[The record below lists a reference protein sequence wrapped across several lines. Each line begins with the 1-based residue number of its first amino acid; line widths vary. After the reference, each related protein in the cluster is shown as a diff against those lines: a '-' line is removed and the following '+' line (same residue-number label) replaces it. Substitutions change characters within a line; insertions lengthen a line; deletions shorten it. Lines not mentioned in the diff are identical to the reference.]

1 MIQVGHGTERHGLD
15 RAWQSW
21 HGTNVQRAEHE
32 SAERGRKE
40 GGERR
45 QGGALAKVSALMLGA
60 KEPWIDVSEA
70 QFATNK
76 FKAPMQF

>member
-1 MIQVGHGTERHGLD
+1 MALRDTDWIELGKVGMALMFRELSTRVRSEAGK
-15 RAWQSW
+15 RAGS
-21 HGTNVQRAEHE
+21 VVKA
-32 SAERGRKE
+32 
-40 GGERR
+40 
-45 QGGALAKVSALMLGA
+45 GALAKVSALMLGA